1 MKPLVYKKRRRVR
14 HQPAPR
20 VKLHVTKG
28 DLVQV
33 ISGDDKGKRARVL
46 RVSPGTGGVTLE
58 GVNVVKRHKKAT
70 QTTEAGIVQFPAPI
84 HHSKV
89 MLVDPKSGEPT
100 RVRRRMYKDGP
111 GDRMA
116 WKWGQPIRGPGYPG
130 PNSQKTGSRQP
141 PPRPRCA
148 PRCRPY

>member
-14 HQPAPR
+14 NQPAPR

-46 RVSPGTGGVTLE
+46 RVSPGTGRVTLE

-70 QTTEAGIVQFPAPI
+70 QTTEAGIIEFPAPI

-89 MLVDPKSGEPT
+89 MLVDPKSGAPT
-100 RVRRRMYKDGP
+100 RIRRRIDKDGTVE
-111 GDRMA
+111 RIA
-116 WKWGQPIRGPGYPG
+116 VKSGQPIPR
-130 PNSQKTGSRQP
+130 SR
-141 PPRPRCA
+141 
-148 PRCRPY
+148 